1 MKKSLMPCE
10 RRDLSSVT
18 PDEPASGGLRGK
30 GECQTSGYIHSSP
43 KKASHTTS
51 TPIEPIG
58 QCIHIPDSRTRIF
71 LIADRRKNRRLIRRR
86 EWNLSRNPC
95 IWRFRYNLID
105 LFMVQW
111 YNLIALIDGEKGMK
125 VNYIDIEEESLKGGN
140 KNIFLMF
147 IFYLFQIKLI
157 WSKNKTI
164 RNALN
169 RRNV

>member
-58 QCIHIPDSRTRIF
+58 QRIHIPGSRTRTF
-71 LIADRRKNRRLIRRR
+71 LIADRRKNRRLIWRR

-111 YNLIALIDGEKGMK
+111 YNLIALIDGEKCMK
-125 VNYIDIEEESLKGGN
+125 VNYIGIEENWSLKRGN

-157 WSKNKTI
+157 WSKNK
-164 RNALN
+164 RQ
-169 RRNV
+169 